1 MNEEIATSIDL
12 RWWDS
17 MKAGDNEIPAIR
29 FYNRFAPRRNRWT
42 WIARYNVSFLM
53 VNFFWID
60 WSLTCFEF
68 NKNEFIPVIDSFLG
82 GKKSIDYWAPSILI
96 FQKKVLSRFIKGV
109 LRGTHRFV
117 VSFSLLNIFI
127 RPYLYV
133 LFYFIAKTMRWA
145 KLQREI
151 IYLLFMKT
159 ERVIE

>member
-1 MNEEIATSIDL
+1 MVNEWGDRRLIFDD
-12 RWWDS
+12 RDS

-68 NKNEFIPVIDSFLG
+68 NKNEFIPVIGSFLG

-109 LRGTHRFV
+109 ASRHS
-117 VSFSLLNIFI
+117 SFRCFLFAFKHI
-127 RPYLYV
+127 YT
-133 LFYFIAKTMRWA
+133 FYFTLSRATSKIATRNYISSFYEN
-145 KLQREI
+145 RRCDRI
-151 IYLLFMKT
+151 N
-159 ERVIE
+159 